1 MPPPMRV
8 DAKLISTLV
17 LGRTDSSSAHACSCR
32 SYFYLVWNIFLNNV
46 EDRVIPYHLGLS
58 AQGGQRSFL
67 VSTLDS
73 TGNRMSKSVGGASNG
88 GVWDS
93 LPPQEVTVNTFRLE
107 SFLLACNVDRVAFI
121 KLDCE
126 GCEYEVV
133 PPNEQFFTQRV
144 QHVSGE
150 LHQTA
155 SGAELERAKRI
166 TRRIMCQDR
175 PRLVGRGKDA
185 FYGC

>member
-1 MPPPMRV
+1 M
-8 DAKLISTLV
+8 A
-17 LGRTDSSSAHACSCR
+17 
-32 SYFYLVWNIFLNNV
+32 
-46 EDRVIPYHLGLS
+46 DRVIPYHLGLS

-73 TGNRMSKSVGGASNG
+73 TGNRMSTSVGGASNG

-93 LPPQEVTVNTFRLE
+93 LPPQVVNVSTVTLE
-107 SFLLACNVDRVAFI
+107 SFLLACGINRVPFV

-133 PPNEQFFTQRV
+133 PPNELFFTQRV
-144 QHVSGE
+144 RHISGE
-150 LHQTA
+150 LHLTG
-155 SGAELERAKRI
+155 SGGDVERARRT
-166 TRRIMCQDR
+166 TRRIMCLDR
-175 PRLVGRGKDA
+175 PRQVGRGKDA